1 MSSSL
6 KVTKLVDF
14 KSCRMSGFIS
24 LFWLESLRN
33 RLLVSFYE
41 DNLLISFC
49 SNNFEILYIILFVG
63 VVGGG
68 GEGGN

>member
-1 MSSSL
+1 MQDVRVHLSI
-6 KVTKLVDF
+6 LV
-14 KSCRMSGFIS
+14 GIS
-24 LFWLESLRN
+24 PEPTFSVI
-33 RLLVSFYE
+33 LLYE
-41 DNLLISFC
+41 DYLLISFC